1 VLTTVVFDVG
11 ETLVDETTQWA
22 AWAQW
27 LDVPAFTLYA
37 AVGGLIAR
45 GADHREVVPLLR
57 PGRTFEQERA
67 ARTAAGGVWPVPELY
82 PDALPCLRI
91 LRREQWRVVVGG
103 NQPTAFQQ
111 LVQDL
116 DLPVDLVTSSGEL
129 GAEKPAREFYLRL
142 AERAGAA
149 PEQCVHVGDR
159 VDNDVVG
166 AAAAGM
172 TVVHLQRGPWGL
184 LHADDPATQA
194 PGVHRLRS
202 LEPLPSLLRRL
213 RGS

>member
-1 VLTTVVFDVG
+1 
-11 ETLVDETTQWA
+11 
-22 AWAQW
+22 
-27 LDVPAFTLYA
+27 VP
-37 AVGGLIAR
+37 
-45 GADHREVVPLLR
+45 D
-57 PGRTFEQERA
+57 
-67 ARTAAGGVWPVPELY
+67 LY
-82 PDALPCLRI
+82 PDALPCLRT

-111 LVQDL
+111 LVEDL